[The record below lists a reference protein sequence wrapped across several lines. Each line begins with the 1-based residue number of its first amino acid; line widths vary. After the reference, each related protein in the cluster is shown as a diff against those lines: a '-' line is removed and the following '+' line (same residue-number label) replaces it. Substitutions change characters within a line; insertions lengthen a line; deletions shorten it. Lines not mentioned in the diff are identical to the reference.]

1 MYSSLYAERIHIQEE
16 RCVSKIDK
24 SIQKSENLEVQSFHG
39 KLLKVL
45 TY

>member
-1 MYSSLYAERIHIQEE
+1 MSRTVFRTALEEE
-16 RCVSKIDK
+16 RFVSKIDK

>member
-1 MYSSLYAERIHIQEE
+1 MSRTVFRTALEEE
-16 RCVSKIDK
+16 RFVSKIDK
-24 SIQKSENLEVQSFHG
+24 SIQKSEHLEVQSFHE